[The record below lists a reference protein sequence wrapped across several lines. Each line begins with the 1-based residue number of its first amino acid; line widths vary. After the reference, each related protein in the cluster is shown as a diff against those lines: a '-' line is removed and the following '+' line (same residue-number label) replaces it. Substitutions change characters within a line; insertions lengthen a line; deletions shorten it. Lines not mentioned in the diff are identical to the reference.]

1 MEIKIAEYCGFC
13 YGVKRAV
20 EMAEKAAVDR
30 VNGATLGPLIHNPQ
44 FIAELEAK
52 GIACKDD
59 LDQFTAGETVIF
71 RSHGVG
77 PEVYEEAE
85 AKQLNIIDATC
96 PNVRMAQKKAF
107 QAAQDGYLPIIVG
120 EKNHPEV
127 KSIKKWAG
135 ENAIVVEYLKDI
147 SEVPQKDKYA
157 VIIQTTFELQ
167 KFEEILAALQKEREG
182 EYKVERTI
190 CLATSQRQ
198 NAAMK
203 LAGEVDAF
211 IVIGGRNSANT
222 RHLYELVAS
231 KCPKAYHIETAA
243 ELEQEMFRD
252 CIKIGITAG
261 ASTPDRLIK
270 EAIVAMENMDFESL
284 LAQSEEVN
292 VYPGK
297 IVEATVIQLDKDGV
311 YVDFGYMREGIVTYP
326 EWSLTETAEELM
338 ATIKV
343 GDKVEVK
350 VIPGTSKDDFVR
362 MSKIKAERDAA
373 WKNVAELAEGEKRA
387 ATVKVIRI
395 IKNKAKNIVGLAVA
409 VEGVEGFMPASH
421 VELKRVEDFTGYV
434 GQELEAE
441 IIEVDLEKKRIVVS
455 RRDLL
460 KAEKEAKAK
469 AWKEA
474 KEARIA
480 AAKEARAAAEEAAY
494 ASVEE
499 GTTVPGKVVK
509 IAEFGL
515 FVEVGA
521 GLVGLVHNTELS
533 WNRNAKP
540 EVDTHAVNV
549 AQRTRIRFGIETD
562 MQVVLTKRFHSVNDI
577 EFDFRVYAQIKLFI
591 KAQGL
596 IIFASATCVYTL
608 PFHVFRVPRIPF
620 RPELFEKRAVRFVCN
635 RFHTRRQSVNHVLT
649 DYRYDV
655 VIRQESSPI
664 CRKRY
669 KPFIRLQVF
678 RVAASNAR
686 FFLRYPLFRFNAH
699 KRYKRVRF
707 FYAVPL
713 RQQQRFEGIGNRV
726 HSLEI
731 NRLILGVRVG
741 NLRHVV
747 RVIRVQA
754 CGKRV
759 YRFVNG
765 NIIRVRSK
773 RRKRCVRRV

>member
-20 EMAEKAAVDR
+20 EMAEKAAADR
-30 VNGATLGPLIHNPQ
+30 INGATLGPLIHNPQ

-182 EYKVERTI
+182 EYRVERTI

-421 VELKRVEDFTGYV
+421 VELKRVEDFNGYV

-533 WNRNAKP
+533 WNRNAKAEDVAAVGD
-540 EVDTHAVNV
+540 EVEVFIKKIDRENKRV
-549 AQRTRIRFGIETD
+549 ALSIKATQEDPWKVEAGKLNIGDIVEVQVLRFLPFGAIVKISDKVEGLVHISEIAEERIAKADDVLEAGQIVKA
-562 MQVVLTKRFHSVNDI
+562 QVVKMDLEGKKVGLSIVKAAQAAEQAEYSSYLNGSEGLTQDLS
-577 EFDFRVYAQIKLFI
+577 EQ
-591 KAQGL
+591 
-596 IIFASATCVYTL
+596 
-608 PFHVFRVPRIPF
+608 
-620 RPELFEKRAVRFVCN
+620 
-635 RFHTRRQSVNHVLT
+635 
-649 DYRYDV
+649 
-655 VIRQESSPI
+655 
-664 CRKRY
+664 
-669 KPFIRLQVF
+669 LQ
-678 RVAASNAR
+678 
-686 FFLRYPLFRFNAH
+686 
-699 KRYKRVRF
+699 
-707 FYAVPL
+707 
-713 RQQQRFEGIGNRV
+713 
-726 HSLEI
+726 
-731 NRLILGVRVG
+731 
-741 NLRHVV
+741 
-747 RVIRVQA
+747 
-754 CGKRV
+754 
-759 YRFVNG
+759 
-765 NIIRVRSK
+765 
-773 RRKRCVRRV
+773 

>member
-20 EMAEKAAVDR
+20 EMAEKAAADR
-30 VNGATLGPLIHNPQ
+30 INGATLGPLIHNPQ

-77 PEVYEEAE
+77 PEVYEKAE

-182 EYKVERTI
+182 EYRVERTI

-533 WNRNAKP
+533 WNRNAKAEDVAAVGD
-540 EVDTHAVNV
+540 EVEV
-549 AQRTRIRFGIETD
+549 
-562 MQVVLTKRFHSVNDI
+562 
-577 EFDFRVYAQIKLFI
+577 FI
-591 KAQGL
+591 KKIDRENKRVAL
-596 IIFASATCVYTL
+596 SIKATQEDPWKVEAGKLNIGDIVEVQVLRFL
-608 PFHVFRVPRIPF
+608 PFGAIVKISDKVEGLVHISEIAEERIA
-620 RPELFEKRAVRFVCN
+620 KADD
-635 RFHTRRQSVNHVLT
+635 VLEAGQIVKAQVLKM
-649 DYRYDV
+649 DLEGKKIGLSIVKAAQAAEQAEY
-655 VIRQESSPI
+655 SS
-664 CRKRY
+664 Y
-669 KPFIRLQVF
+669 LNGSEGLTQDLSEQLQ
-678 RVAASNAR
+678 
-686 FFLRYPLFRFNAH
+686 
-699 KRYKRVRF
+699 
-707 FYAVPL
+707 
-713 RQQQRFEGIGNRV
+713 
-726 HSLEI
+726 
-731 NRLILGVRVG
+731 
-741 NLRHVV
+741 
-747 RVIRVQA
+747 
-754 CGKRV
+754 
-759 YRFVNG
+759 
-765 NIIRVRSK
+765 
-773 RRKRCVRRV
+773 

>member
-20 EMAEKAAVDR
+20 EMAEKAADEC

-52 GIACKDD
+52 GIACKED
-59 LDQFTAGETVIF
+59 LAEFTAGETVIF

-85 AKQLNIIDATC
+85 VKQLNIIDATC

-107 QAAQDGYLPIIVG
+107 QAAQDGFLPIIVG

-147 SEVPQKDKYA
+147 SDIPQKDKYA

-182 EYKVERTI
+182 EYRVERTI

-222 RHLYELVAS
+222 RHLYELVAG

-243 ELEQEMFRD
+243 ELEPDMFRD

-270 EAIVAMENMDFESL
+270 EAIAAMENMDFESL

-499 GTTVPGKVVK
+499 GTVVPGKVVK

-533 WNRNAKP
+533 WNRNAKA
-540 EVDTHAVNV
+540 EDV
-549 AQRTRIRFGIETD
+549 AQVGDE
-562 MQVVLTKRFHSVNDI
+562 VEV
-577 EFDFRVYAQIKLFI
+577 FI
-591 KAQGL
+591 KKIDRENKRVAL
-596 IIFASATCVYTL
+596 SIKATQEDPWKVEAGKLNIGDIVEVQVLRFL
-608 PFHVFRVPRIPF
+608 PFGAIVKISDKVEGLVHISEIAEERIA
-620 RPELFEKRAVRFVCN
+620 KADD
-635 RFHTRRQSVNHVLT
+635 VLEAGQIVKAQVLKM
-649 DYRYDV
+649 DLEGKKIGLSIVKAAQAAEQAEY
-655 VIRQESSPI
+655 SS
-664 CRKRY
+664 Y
-669 KPFIRLQVF
+669 LNGSEGLTQDLSEQLQ
-678 RVAASNAR
+678 
-686 FFLRYPLFRFNAH
+686 
-699 KRYKRVRF
+699 
-707 FYAVPL
+707 
-713 RQQQRFEGIGNRV
+713 
-726 HSLEI
+726 
-731 NRLILGVRVG
+731 
-741 NLRHVV
+741 
-747 RVIRVQA
+747 
-754 CGKRV
+754 
-759 YRFVNG
+759 
-765 NIIRVRSK
+765 
-773 RRKRCVRRV
+773 

>member
-1 MEIKIAEYCGFC
+1 MLEMEIKIAEYCGFC

-20 EMAEKAAVDR
+20 EMAEKAAADR
-30 VNGATLGPLIHNPQ
+30 INGATLGPLIHNPQ

-77 PEVYEEAE
+77 PEVYEKAE

-182 EYKVERTI
+182 EYRVERTI

-533 WNRNAKP
+533 WNRNAKAEDVAAVGD
-540 EVDTHAVNV
+540 EVEVFIKKIDRENKRV
-549 AQRTRIRFGIETD
+549 ALSIKATQEDPWKVEAGKLNIGDIVEVQVLRFLPFGAIVKISDKVEGLVHISEIAEERIAKADDVLEAGQIVKA
-562 MQVVLTKRFHSVNDI
+562 QVVKMDLEGKKVGLSIVKAAQAAEQAEYSSYLNGSEGLTQDLS
-577 EFDFRVYAQIKLFI
+577 EQ
-591 KAQGL
+591 
-596 IIFASATCVYTL
+596 
-608 PFHVFRVPRIPF
+608 
-620 RPELFEKRAVRFVCN
+620 
-635 RFHTRRQSVNHVLT
+635 
-649 DYRYDV
+649 
-655 VIRQESSPI
+655 
-664 CRKRY
+664 
-669 KPFIRLQVF
+669 LQ
-678 RVAASNAR
+678 
-686 FFLRYPLFRFNAH
+686 
-699 KRYKRVRF
+699 
-707 FYAVPL
+707 
-713 RQQQRFEGIGNRV
+713 
-726 HSLEI
+726 
-731 NRLILGVRVG
+731 
-741 NLRHVV
+741 
-747 RVIRVQA
+747 
-754 CGKRV
+754 
-759 YRFVNG
+759 
-765 NIIRVRSK
+765 
-773 RRKRCVRRV
+773 

>member
-1 MEIKIAEYCGFC
+1 MLEMEIKIAEYCGFC

-20 EMAEKAAVDR
+20 EMAEKAAADR

-77 PEVYEEAE
+77 PEVYEKAE

-182 EYKVERTI
+182 EYRVERTI

-421 VELKRVEDFTGYV
+421 VELKRVEDFTGYI

-533 WNRNAKP
+533 WNRNAKAEDVAAVGD
-540 EVDTHAVNV
+540 EVEV
-549 AQRTRIRFGIETD
+549 
-562 MQVVLTKRFHSVNDI
+562 
-577 EFDFRVYAQIKLFI
+577 FI
-591 KAQGL
+591 KKIDRENKRVAL
-596 IIFASATCVYTL
+596 SIKATQEDPWKVEAGKLNIGDIVEVQVLRFL
-608 PFHVFRVPRIPF
+608 PFGAIVKISDKVEGLVHISEIAEERIA
-620 RPELFEKRAVRFVCN
+620 KADD
-635 RFHTRRQSVNHVLT
+635 VLEAGQIVKAQVLKM
-649 DYRYDV
+649 DLEGKKIGLSIVKAAQAAEQAEY
-655 VIRQESSPI
+655 SS
-664 CRKRY
+664 Y
-669 KPFIRLQVF
+669 LNGSAGLTQDLSEQLQ
-678 RVAASNAR
+678 
-686 FFLRYPLFRFNAH
+686 
-699 KRYKRVRF
+699 
-707 FYAVPL
+707 
-713 RQQQRFEGIGNRV
+713 
-726 HSLEI
+726 
-731 NRLILGVRVG
+731 
-741 NLRHVV
+741 
-747 RVIRVQA
+747 
-754 CGKRV
+754 
-759 YRFVNG
+759 
-765 NIIRVRSK
+765 
-773 RRKRCVRRV
+773 

>member
-20 EMAEKAAVDR
+20 EMAEKAASDR
-30 VNGATLGPLIHNPQ
+30 INGATLGPLIHNPQ

-77 PEVYEEAE
+77 PEVYEKAE

-182 EYKVERTI
+182 EYRVERTI

-533 WNRNAKP
+533 WNRNAKAEDVAAVGD
-540 EVDTHAVNV
+540 EVEV
-549 AQRTRIRFGIETD
+549 
-562 MQVVLTKRFHSVNDI
+562 
-577 EFDFRVYAQIKLFI
+577 FI
-591 KAQGL
+591 KKIDRENKRVAL
-596 IIFASATCVYTL
+596 SIKATQEDPWKVEAGKLNIGDIVEVQVLRFL
-608 PFHVFRVPRIPF
+608 PFGAIVKISDKVEGLVHISEIAEERIA
-620 RPELFEKRAVRFVCN
+620 KADD
-635 RFHTRRQSVNHVLT
+635 VLEAGQIVKAQVLKM
-649 DYRYDV
+649 DLEGKKIGLSIVKAAQAAEQAEY
-655 VIRQESSPI
+655 SS
-664 CRKRY
+664 Y
-669 KPFIRLQVF
+669 LNGSEGLTQDLSEQLQ
-678 RVAASNAR
+678 
-686 FFLRYPLFRFNAH
+686 
-699 KRYKRVRF
+699 
-707 FYAVPL
+707 
-713 RQQQRFEGIGNRV
+713 
-726 HSLEI
+726 
-731 NRLILGVRVG
+731 
-741 NLRHVV
+741 
-747 RVIRVQA
+747 
-754 CGKRV
+754 
-759 YRFVNG
+759 
-765 NIIRVRSK
+765 
-773 RRKRCVRRV
+773 

>member
-1 MEIKIAEYCGFC
+1 MLEMEIKIAEYCGFC

-20 EMAEKAAVDR
+20 EMAEKAAADR

-77 PEVYEEAE
+77 PEVYEKAE

-182 EYKVERTI
+182 EYRVERTI

-231 KCPKAYHIETAA
+231 KCSKAYHIETAA

-533 WNRNAKP
+533 WNRNAKAEDVAAVGD
-540 EVDTHAVNV
+540 EVEV
-549 AQRTRIRFGIETD
+549 
-562 MQVVLTKRFHSVNDI
+562 
-577 EFDFRVYAQIKLFI
+577 FI
-591 KAQGL
+591 KKIDRENKRVAL
-596 IIFASATCVYTL
+596 SIKATQEDPWKVEAGKLNIGDIVEVQVLRFL
-608 PFHVFRVPRIPF
+608 PFGAIVKISDKVEGLVHISEIAEERIA
-620 RPELFEKRAVRFVCN
+620 KADD
-635 RFHTRRQSVNHVLT
+635 VLEAGQIVKAQVLKM
-649 DYRYDV
+649 DLEGKKIGLSIVKAAQAAEQAEY
-655 VIRQESSPI
+655 SS
-664 CRKRY
+664 Y
-669 KPFIRLQVF
+669 LNGSEGLTQDLSEQLQ
-678 RVAASNAR
+678 
-686 FFLRYPLFRFNAH
+686 
-699 KRYKRVRF
+699 
-707 FYAVPL
+707 
-713 RQQQRFEGIGNRV
+713 
-726 HSLEI
+726 
-731 NRLILGVRVG
+731 
-741 NLRHVV
+741 
-747 RVIRVQA
+747 
-754 CGKRV
+754 
-759 YRFVNG
+759 
-765 NIIRVRSK
+765 
-773 RRKRCVRRV
+773 

>member
-1 MEIKIAEYCGFC
+1 MLEMEIKIAEYCGFC

-20 EMAEKAAVDR
+20 EMAEKAAADR
-30 VNGATLGPLIHNPQ
+30 INGATLGPLIHNPQ

-182 EYKVERTI
+182 EYRVERTI

-533 WNRNAKP
+533 WNRNAKAEDVAAVGD
-540 EVDTHAVNV
+540 EVEV
-549 AQRTRIRFGIETD
+549 
-562 MQVVLTKRFHSVNDI
+562 
-577 EFDFRVYAQIKLFI
+577 FI
-591 KAQGL
+591 KKIDRENKRVAL
-596 IIFASATCVYTL
+596 SIKATQEDPWKVEAGKLNIGDIVEVQVLRFL
-608 PFHVFRVPRIPF
+608 PFGAIVKISDKVEGLVHISEIAEERIAKA
-620 RPELFEKRAVRFVCN
+620 ED
-635 RFHTRRQSVNHVLT
+635 VLEAGQIVKAQVLKM
-649 DYRYDV
+649 DLEGKKIGLSIVKAAQAAEQAEY
-655 VIRQESSPI
+655 SS
-664 CRKRY
+664 Y
-669 KPFIRLQVF
+669 LNGSAGLTQDLSEQLQ
-678 RVAASNAR
+678 
-686 FFLRYPLFRFNAH
+686 
-699 KRYKRVRF
+699 
-707 FYAVPL
+707 
-713 RQQQRFEGIGNRV
+713 
-726 HSLEI
+726 
-731 NRLILGVRVG
+731 
-741 NLRHVV
+741 
-747 RVIRVQA
+747 
-754 CGKRV
+754 
-759 YRFVNG
+759 
-765 NIIRVRSK
+765 
-773 RRKRCVRRV
+773 

>member
-1 MEIKIAEYCGFC
+1 MLKMEIKIAEYCGFC

-20 EMAEKAAVDR
+20 EMAEKTAADR
-30 VNGATLGPLIHNPQ
+30 INGATLGPLIHNPQ

-77 PEVYEEAE
+77 PEVYEKAE

-182 EYKVERTI
+182 EYRVERTI

-533 WNRNAKP
+533 WNRNAKAEDVAAVGD
-540 EVDTHAVNV
+540 EVEVFIKKIDRENKRV
-549 AQRTRIRFGIETD
+549 ALSIKATQEDPWKVEAGKLNIGDIVEVQVLRFLPFGAIVKISDKVEGLVHISEIAEERIAKADDVLEAGQIVKA
-562 MQVVLTKRFHSVNDI
+562 QVVKMDLEGKKVGLSIVKAAQAAEQAEYSSYLNGSEGLTQDLS
-577 EFDFRVYAQIKLFI
+577 EQ
-591 KAQGL
+591 
-596 IIFASATCVYTL
+596 
-608 PFHVFRVPRIPF
+608 
-620 RPELFEKRAVRFVCN
+620 
-635 RFHTRRQSVNHVLT
+635 
-649 DYRYDV
+649 
-655 VIRQESSPI
+655 
-664 CRKRY
+664 
-669 KPFIRLQVF
+669 LQ
-678 RVAASNAR
+678 
-686 FFLRYPLFRFNAH
+686 
-699 KRYKRVRF
+699 
-707 FYAVPL
+707 
-713 RQQQRFEGIGNRV
+713 
-726 HSLEI
+726 
-731 NRLILGVRVG
+731 
-741 NLRHVV
+741 
-747 RVIRVQA
+747 
-754 CGKRV
+754 
-759 YRFVNG
+759 
-765 NIIRVRSK
+765 
-773 RRKRCVRRV
+773 

>member
-1 MEIKIAEYCGFC
+1 
-13 YGVKRAV
+13 
-20 EMAEKAAVDR
+20 
-30 VNGATLGPLIHNPQ
+30 
-44 FIAELEAK
+44 
-52 GIACKDD
+52 
-59 LDQFTAGETVIF
+59 
-71 RSHGVG
+71 
-77 PEVYEEAE
+77 
-85 AKQLNIIDATC
+85 
-96 PNVRMAQKKAF
+96 MAQKKAA
-107 QAAQDGYLPIIVG
+107 QAAEDGYFPVIVG

-135 ENAIVVEYLKDI
+135 ENAIVVEYLEDI
-147 SEVPQKDKYA
+147 SNIPQKDKYA

-167 KFEEILAALQKEREG
+167 KFEEILAAMQKERVG
-182 EYKVERTI
+182 EYRVERTI

-211 IVIGGRNSANT
+211 VVVGGRNSANT
-222 RHLYELVAS
+222 RHLYELVAG
-231 KCPKAYHIETAA
+231 KCPRAYHIETAA
-243 ELEQEMFRD
+243 ELDADMFRD

-270 EAIVAMENMDFESL
+270 EAIVAMENMDFGSL
-284 LAQSEEVN
+284 LAQSEEVS

-297 IVEATVIQLDKDGV
+297 VLEATVIQLDKDGV

-343 GDKVEVK
+343 GDVVEVK

-362 MSKIKAERDAA
+362 MSKVKAERDAA

-434 GQELEAE
+434 GQEMEAE

-499 GTTVPGKVVK
+499 GTTVAGKVVK
-509 IAEFGL
+509 VAEFGL

-533 WNRNAKP
+533 WNRNAKA
-540 EVDTHAVNV
+540 EEV
-549 AQRTRIRFGIETD
+549 AQVGDE
-562 MQVVLTKRFHSVNDI
+562 VEV
-577 EFDFRVYAQIKLFI
+577 FI
-591 KAQGL
+591 KKIDRENKRVAL
-596 IIFASATCVYTL
+596 SIKATQEDPWKVEAGKLNVGEIVEVEVLRFL
-608 PFHVFRVPRIPF
+608 PFGAIVKISDKVEGLVHISEIAEERIA
-620 RPELFEKRAVRFVCN
+620 KADD
-635 RFHTRRQSVNHVLT
+635 VLEAGQIVKAQVLKM
-649 DYRYDV
+649 DLEGKKIGLSIVKAAQAAEQAEY
-655 VIRQESSPI
+655 SS
-664 CRKRY
+664 Y
-669 KPFIRLQVF
+669 LNGSAGLTQDLSEQLQ
-678 RVAASNAR
+678 
-686 FFLRYPLFRFNAH
+686 
-699 KRYKRVRF
+699 
-707 FYAVPL
+707 
-713 RQQQRFEGIGNRV
+713 
-726 HSLEI
+726 
-731 NRLILGVRVG
+731 
-741 NLRHVV
+741 
-747 RVIRVQA
+747 
-754 CGKRV
+754 
-759 YRFVNG
+759 
-765 NIIRVRSK
+765 
-773 RRKRCVRRV
+773 

>member
-20 EMAEKAAVDR
+20 EMAEKAAEEK

-44 FIAELEAK
+44 FIAELESK
-52 GIACKDD
+52 GIACKED
-59 LDQFTAGETVIF
+59 LQEFTAGETVIF

-77 PEVYEEAE
+77 PEIYQKAEEM
-85 AKQLNIIDATC
+85 QLYIIDATC

-107 QAAQDGYLPIIVG
+107 QAAQDGFYSVIVG

-135 ENAIVVEYLKDI
+135 ENAIVVECIEDI
-147 SEVPQKDKYA
+147 SNVPQKDKYA

-167 KFEEILAALQKEREG
+167 KFEEILAELQKEREG
-182 EYKVERTI
+182 EYRVERTI

-198 NAAMK
+198 NAAIK
-203 LAGEVDAF
+203 LASEVDAF

-222 RHLYELVAS
+222 RHLYELVAT
-231 KCPKAYHIETAA
+231 KCAKAYHIETAA
-243 ELEQEMFRD
+243 ELDSEMFRD

-270 EAIVAMENMDFESL
+270 EAIAAMENMDFESL

-362 MSKIKAERDAA
+362 MSKVKAERDAA

-387 ATVKVIRI
+387 ASVKVIRI

-434 GQELEAE
+434 GQEMEAE

-499 GTTVPGKVVK
+499 GTTVAGKVVK
-509 IAEFGL
+509 VAEFGL

-533 WNRNAKP
+533 WNRNAKA
-540 EVDTHAVNV
+540 EEV
-549 AQRTRIRFGIETD
+549 AQVGDE
-562 MQVVLTKRFHSVNDI
+562 VEV
-577 EFDFRVYAQIKLFI
+577 FI
-591 KAQGL
+591 KKIDRENKRVAL
-596 IIFASATCVYTL
+596 SIKATQEDPWKVEAGKLNVGEIVEVEVLRFL
-608 PFHVFRVPRIPF
+608 PFGAIVKISDKVEGLVHISEIAEERIA
-620 RPELFEKRAVRFVCN
+620 KADD
-635 RFHTRRQSVNHVLT
+635 VLEVGQIVKAQVLKM
-649 DYRYDV
+649 DLEGKKIGLSIVKAAQAAEQAEY
-655 VIRQESSPI
+655 SS
-664 CRKRY
+664 Y
-669 KPFIRLQVF
+669 LNGSAGLTQDLSEQLQ
-678 RVAASNAR
+678 
-686 FFLRYPLFRFNAH
+686 
-699 KRYKRVRF
+699 
-707 FYAVPL
+707 
-713 RQQQRFEGIGNRV
+713 
-726 HSLEI
+726 
-731 NRLILGVRVG
+731 
-741 NLRHVV
+741 
-747 RVIRVQA
+747 
-754 CGKRV
+754 
-759 YRFVNG
+759 
-765 NIIRVRSK
+765 
-773 RRKRCVRRV
+773 

>member
-20 EMAEKAAVDR
+20 EMAEKAAEER

-52 GIACKDD
+52 GIACKEALAD
-59 LDQFTAGETVIF
+59 FTAGETVIF

-77 PEVYEEAE
+77 PEVYKEAE

-96 PNVRMAQKKAF
+96 PNVRMAQKKAA
-107 QAAQDGYLPIIVG
+107 QAAADGYYPIIVG

-135 ENAIVVEYLKDI
+135 ENAIVVECIKDI
-147 SEVPQKDKYA
+147 SDIPQKDKYA

-167 KFEEILAALQKEREG
+167 KFEEILAVIQKEREG
-182 EYKVERTI
+182 EFRVERTI

-203 LAGEVDAF
+203 LADEVDAF

-222 RHLYELVAS
+222 RHLYELVAA

-243 ELEQEMFRD
+243 ELEQDMFRD

-270 EAIVAMENMDFESL
+270 EAIAAMENMDFESL

-515 FVEVGA
+515 FVEVGQ

-533 WNRNAKP
+533 WNRNAKA
-540 EVDTHAVNV
+540 EDV
-549 AQRTRIRFGIETD
+549 AQVGDE
-562 MQVVLTKRFHSVNDI
+562 VEV
-577 EFDFRVYAQIKLFI
+577 FI
-591 KAQGL
+591 KKIDRENKRVAL
-596 IIFASATCVYTL
+596 SIKATQEDPWKVEAGKLNIGDIVEVQVLRFL
-608 PFHVFRVPRIPF
+608 PFGAIVKISDKVEGLVHISEIAEERIA
-620 RPELFEKRAVRFVCN
+620 KADD
-635 RFHTRRQSVNHVLT
+635 VLEAGQIVKAQVLKM
-649 DYRYDV
+649 DLEGKKIGLSIVKAAQAAEQAEY
-655 VIRQESSPI
+655 SS
-664 CRKRY
+664 Y
-669 KPFIRLQVF
+669 LNGSEGLTQDLSEQLQ
-678 RVAASNAR
+678 
-686 FFLRYPLFRFNAH
+686 
-699 KRYKRVRF
+699 
-707 FYAVPL
+707 
-713 RQQQRFEGIGNRV
+713 
-726 HSLEI
+726 
-731 NRLILGVRVG
+731 
-741 NLRHVV
+741 
-747 RVIRVQA
+747 
-754 CGKRV
+754 
-759 YRFVNG
+759 
-765 NIIRVRSK
+765 
-773 RRKRCVRRV
+773 

>member
-20 EMAEKAAVDR
+20 EMAEKAAADR
-30 VNGATLGPLIHNPQ
+30 INGATLGPLIHNPQ

-167 KFEEILAALQKEREG
+167 KFEEILAALQKERDG
-182 EYKVERTI
+182 EYRVERTI

-222 RHLYELVAS
+222 RHLYELVAN

-533 WNRNAKP
+533 WNRNAKAEDVAAVGD
-540 EVDTHAVNV
+540 EVEV
-549 AQRTRIRFGIETD
+549 
-562 MQVVLTKRFHSVNDI
+562 
-577 EFDFRVYAQIKLFI
+577 FI
-591 KAQGL
+591 KKIDRENKRVAL
-596 IIFASATCVYTL
+596 SIKATQEDPWKVEAGKLNIGDIVEVQVLRFL
-608 PFHVFRVPRIPF
+608 PFGAIVKISDKVEGLVHISEIAEERIA
-620 RPELFEKRAVRFVCN
+620 KADD
-635 RFHTRRQSVNHVLT
+635 VLEAGQIVKAQVLKM
-649 DYRYDV
+649 DLEGKKIGLSIVKAAQAAEQAEY
-655 VIRQESSPI
+655 SS
-664 CRKRY
+664 Y
-669 KPFIRLQVF
+669 LNGSAGLTQDLSEQLQ
-678 RVAASNAR
+678 
-686 FFLRYPLFRFNAH
+686 
-699 KRYKRVRF
+699 
-707 FYAVPL
+707 
-713 RQQQRFEGIGNRV
+713 
-726 HSLEI
+726 
-731 NRLILGVRVG
+731 
-741 NLRHVV
+741 
-747 RVIRVQA
+747 
-754 CGKRV
+754 
-759 YRFVNG
+759 
-765 NIIRVRSK
+765 
-773 RRKRCVRRV
+773 

>member
-1 MEIKIAEYCGFC
+1 MLKMEIKIAEYCGFC

-20 EMAEKAAVDR
+20 EMAEKAAADR
-30 VNGATLGPLIHNPQ
+30 INGATLGPLIHNPQ

-52 GIACKDD
+52 GIACKED

-77 PEVYEEAE
+77 PEVYEKAE

-182 EYKVERTI
+182 EYRVERTI

-533 WNRNAKP
+533 WNRNAKAEDVAAVGD
-540 EVDTHAVNV
+540 EVEVFIKKIDRENKRV
-549 AQRTRIRFGIETD
+549 ALSIKATQEDPWKVEAGKLNIGDIVEVQVLRFLPFGAIVKISDKVEGLVHISEIAEERIAKADDVLEAGQIVKA
-562 MQVVLTKRFHSVNDI
+562 QVVKMDLEGKKVGLSIVKAAQAAEQAEYSSYLNGSEGLTQDLS
-577 EFDFRVYAQIKLFI
+577 EQ
-591 KAQGL
+591 
-596 IIFASATCVYTL
+596 
-608 PFHVFRVPRIPF
+608 
-620 RPELFEKRAVRFVCN
+620 
-635 RFHTRRQSVNHVLT
+635 
-649 DYRYDV
+649 
-655 VIRQESSPI
+655 
-664 CRKRY
+664 
-669 KPFIRLQVF
+669 LQ
-678 RVAASNAR
+678 
-686 FFLRYPLFRFNAH
+686 
-699 KRYKRVRF
+699 
-707 FYAVPL
+707 
-713 RQQQRFEGIGNRV
+713 
-726 HSLEI
+726 
-731 NRLILGVRVG
+731 
-741 NLRHVV
+741 
-747 RVIRVQA
+747 
-754 CGKRV
+754 
-759 YRFVNG
+759 
-765 NIIRVRSK
+765 
-773 RRKRCVRRV
+773 

>member
-20 EMAEKAAVDR
+20 EMAEKAAADR
-30 VNGATLGPLIHNPQ
+30 INGATLGPLIHNPQ

-77 PEVYEEAE
+77 PEVYEKAE

-167 KFEEILAALQKEREG
+167 KFEEILVALQKEREG
-182 EYKVERTI
+182 EYRVERTI

-222 RHLYELVAS
+222 CHLYELVAS

-533 WNRNAKP
+533 WNRNAKAEDVAAVGD
-540 EVDTHAVNV
+540 EVEVFIKKIDRENKRV
-549 AQRTRIRFGIETD
+549 ALSIKATQEDPWKVEAGKLNIGDIVEVQVLRFLPFGAIVKISDKVEGLVHISEIAEERIAKADDVLEAGQIVKA
-562 MQVVLTKRFHSVNDI
+562 QVVKMDLEGKKVGLSIVKAAQAAEQAEYSSYLNGSEGLTQDLS
-577 EFDFRVYAQIKLFI
+577 EQ
-591 KAQGL
+591 
-596 IIFASATCVYTL
+596 
-608 PFHVFRVPRIPF
+608 
-620 RPELFEKRAVRFVCN
+620 
-635 RFHTRRQSVNHVLT
+635 
-649 DYRYDV
+649 
-655 VIRQESSPI
+655 
-664 CRKRY
+664 
-669 KPFIRLQVF
+669 LQ
-678 RVAASNAR
+678 
-686 FFLRYPLFRFNAH
+686 
-699 KRYKRVRF
+699 
-707 FYAVPL
+707 
-713 RQQQRFEGIGNRV
+713 
-726 HSLEI
+726 
-731 NRLILGVRVG
+731 
-741 NLRHVV
+741 
-747 RVIRVQA
+747 
-754 CGKRV
+754 
-759 YRFVNG
+759 
-765 NIIRVRSK
+765 
-773 RRKRCVRRV
+773 

>member
-20 EMAEKAAVDR
+20 EMAEKAAAER
-30 VNGATLGPLIHNPQ
+30 VEGGTLGPLIHNPQ
-44 FIAELEAK
+44 LIAGLEAK
-52 GIACKDD
+52 GIACKED
-59 LDQFTAGETVIF
+59 LNEFAAGETVIF

-77 PEVYEEAE
+77 PEVYREAE
-85 AKQLNIIDATC
+85 ARQLNMIDATC
-96 PNVRMAQKKAF
+96 PNVRMAQKKAA
-107 QAAQDGYLPIIVG
+107 QAAADGFYPVIVG

-135 ENAIVVEYLKDI
+135 ENAIVVECIKDI
-147 SEVPQKDKYA
+147 SDVPQKDKYA

-167 KFEEILAALQKEREG
+167 KFEEILAAIQKEREG
-182 EYKVERTI
+182 EFRVERTI

-222 RHLYELVAS
+222 RHLYELVAT
-231 KCPKAYHIETAA
+231 KCSKAYHIETAA
-243 ELEQEMFRD
+243 ELEPDMFRD
-252 CIKIGITAG
+252 CTKIGITAG

-270 EAIVAMENMDFESL
+270 EAIAAMENMDFESL

-326 EWSLTETAEELM
+326 EWSLTETVEELM

-362 MSKIKAERDAA
+362 MSKVKAERDAA

-515 FVEVGA
+515 FVEVGT

-533 WNRNAKP
+533 WNRNAKA
-540 EVDTHAVNV
+540 EDV
-549 AQRTRIRFGIETD
+549 AQVGDE
-562 MQVVLTKRFHSVNDI
+562 VEV
-577 EFDFRVYAQIKLFI
+577 FI
-591 KAQGL
+591 KKIDRENKRVAL
-596 IIFASATCVYTL
+596 SIKATQEDPWKVEAGKLNIGDIVEVQVLRFL
-608 PFHVFRVPRIPF
+608 PFGAIVKISDKVEGLVHISEIAEERIAKA
-620 RPELFEKRAVRFVCN
+620 ED
-635 RFHTRRQSVNHVLT
+635 VLEAGQIVKAQVLKM
-649 DYRYDV
+649 DLEGKKVGLSIVKAAEQAEY
-655 VIRQESSPI
+655 SS
-664 CRKRY
+664 Y
-669 KPFIRLQVF
+669 LNGSAGLTQDLSEQLQ
-678 RVAASNAR
+678 
-686 FFLRYPLFRFNAH
+686 
-699 KRYKRVRF
+699 
-707 FYAVPL
+707 
-713 RQQQRFEGIGNRV
+713 
-726 HSLEI
+726 
-731 NRLILGVRVG
+731 
-741 NLRHVV
+741 
-747 RVIRVQA
+747 
-754 CGKRV
+754 
-759 YRFVNG
+759 
-765 NIIRVRSK
+765 
-773 RRKRCVRRV
+773 

>member
-20 EMAEKAAVDR
+20 EMAEKAAADR
-30 VNGATLGPLIHNPQ
+30 INGATLGPLIHNPQ

-77 PEVYEEAE
+77 PEVYEKAE

-182 EYKVERTI
+182 EYRVERTI

-222 RHLYELVAS
+222 RHLYELVAN

-533 WNRNAKP
+533 WNRNAKAEDVAAVGD
-540 EVDTHAVNV
+540 EVEV
-549 AQRTRIRFGIETD
+549 
-562 MQVVLTKRFHSVNDI
+562 
-577 EFDFRVYAQIKLFI
+577 FI
-591 KAQGL
+591 KKIDRENKRVAL
-596 IIFASATCVYTL
+596 SIKATQEDPWKVEAGKLNIGDIVEVQVLRFL
-608 PFHVFRVPRIPF
+608 PFGAIVKISDKVEGLVHISEIAEERIA
-620 RPELFEKRAVRFVCN
+620 KADD
-635 RFHTRRQSVNHVLT
+635 VLEAGQIVKAQVLKM
-649 DYRYDV
+649 DLEGKKIGLSIVKAAQAAEQAEY
-655 VIRQESSPI
+655 SS
-664 CRKRY
+664 Y
-669 KPFIRLQVF
+669 LNGSAGLTQDLSEQLQ
-678 RVAASNAR
+678 
-686 FFLRYPLFRFNAH
+686 
-699 KRYKRVRF
+699 
-707 FYAVPL
+707 
-713 RQQQRFEGIGNRV
+713 
-726 HSLEI
+726 
-731 NRLILGVRVG
+731 
-741 NLRHVV
+741 
-747 RVIRVQA
+747 
-754 CGKRV
+754 
-759 YRFVNG
+759 
-765 NIIRVRSK
+765 
-773 RRKRCVRRV
+773 

>member
-20 EMAEKAAVDR
+20 EMAEKAAADR
-30 VNGATLGPLIHNPQ
+30 INGATLGPLIHNPQ

-77 PEVYEEAE
+77 PEVYEKAE

-182 EYKVERTI
+182 EYRVERTI

-222 RHLYELVAS
+222 RHLYELVAN

-533 WNRNAKP
+533 WNRNAKAEDVAAVGD
-540 EVDTHAVNV
+540 EVEVFIKKIDRENKRV
-549 AQRTRIRFGIETD
+549 ALSIKATQEDPWKVEAGKLNIGDIVEVQVLRFLPFGAIVKISDKVEGLVHISEIAEERIAKADDVLEAGQIVKA
-562 MQVVLTKRFHSVNDI
+562 QVVKMDLEGKKVGLSIVKAAQAAEQAEYSSYLNGSEGLTQDLS
-577 EFDFRVYAQIKLFI
+577 EQ
-591 KAQGL
+591 
-596 IIFASATCVYTL
+596 
-608 PFHVFRVPRIPF
+608 
-620 RPELFEKRAVRFVCN
+620 
-635 RFHTRRQSVNHVLT
+635 
-649 DYRYDV
+649 
-655 VIRQESSPI
+655 
-664 CRKRY
+664 
-669 KPFIRLQVF
+669 LQ
-678 RVAASNAR
+678 
-686 FFLRYPLFRFNAH
+686 
-699 KRYKRVRF
+699 
-707 FYAVPL
+707 
-713 RQQQRFEGIGNRV
+713 
-726 HSLEI
+726 
-731 NRLILGVRVG
+731 
-741 NLRHVV
+741 
-747 RVIRVQA
+747 
-754 CGKRV
+754 
-759 YRFVNG
+759 
-765 NIIRVRSK
+765 
-773 RRKRCVRRV
+773 

>member
-1 MEIKIAEYCGFC
+1 MLEMEIKIAEYCGFC

-20 EMAEKAAVDR
+20 EMAEKAAADR

-77 PEVYEEAE
+77 PEVYEKAE

-182 EYKVERTI
+182 EYRVERTI

-198 NAAMK
+198 NATMK

-222 RHLYELVAS
+222 RHLYELVAN

-533 WNRNAKP
+533 WNRNAKAEDVAAVGD
-540 EVDTHAVNV
+540 EVEV
-549 AQRTRIRFGIETD
+549 
-562 MQVVLTKRFHSVNDI
+562 
-577 EFDFRVYAQIKLFI
+577 FI
-591 KAQGL
+591 KKIDRENKRVAL
-596 IIFASATCVYTL
+596 SIKATQEDPWKVEAGKLNIGDIVEVQVLRFL
-608 PFHVFRVPRIPF
+608 PFGAIVKISDKVEGLVHISEIAEERIAKA
-620 RPELFEKRAVRFVCN
+620 ED
-635 RFHTRRQSVNHVLT
+635 VLEAGQIVKAQVLKM
-649 DYRYDV
+649 DLEGKKIGLSIVKAAQAAEQAEY
-655 VIRQESSPI
+655 SS
-664 CRKRY
+664 Y
-669 KPFIRLQVF
+669 LNGSEGLTQDLSEQLQ
-678 RVAASNAR
+678 
-686 FFLRYPLFRFNAH
+686 
-699 KRYKRVRF
+699 
-707 FYAVPL
+707 
-713 RQQQRFEGIGNRV
+713 
-726 HSLEI
+726 
-731 NRLILGVRVG
+731 
-741 NLRHVV
+741 
-747 RVIRVQA
+747 
-754 CGKRV
+754 
-759 YRFVNG
+759 
-765 NIIRVRSK
+765 
-773 RRKRCVRRV
+773 

>member
-1 MEIKIAEYCGFC
+1 MQSYKLVLEMEIKIAEYCGFC

-20 EMAEKAAVDR
+20 KMAEDAAEAR
-30 VNGATLGPLIHNPQ
+30 VKGGTLGPLIHNPQ
-44 FIAELEAK
+44 LIAELEGK
-52 GIACKDD
+52 GIACKES
-59 LDQFTAGETVIF
+59 LQQFTSGETVIF

-77 PEVYEEAE
+77 PEIYSQAE
-85 AKQLNIIDATC
+85 AMQLNIIDATC
-96 PNVRMAQKKAF
+96 PNVRMAQKKAA
-107 QAAQDGYLPIIVG
+107 QAAADGFYPVIVG

-135 ENAIVVEYLKDI
+135 ENAIVVECIKDI
-147 SEVPQKDKYA
+147 SDIPQKDKYA

-167 KFEEILAALQKEREG
+167 KFEEILAAIQKERKG
-182 EYKVERTI
+182 EFRVERTI

-222 RHLYELVAS
+222 RHLYELVAT
-231 KCPKAYHIETAA
+231 KCSKAYHIETAA
-243 ELEQEMFRD
+243 ELEPDMFRD

-270 EAIVAMENMDFESL
+270 EAIAAMENMDFESL

-515 FVEVGA
+515 FVEVGT

-533 WNRNAKP
+533 WNRNAKA
-540 EVDTHAVNV
+540 EDV
-549 AQRTRIRFGIETD
+549 AQVGDEVEVYIKKIDRENKRVALSIKATQEDPWKVEAGKLNIGDIVEVQVLRFLPFGAIVKISDKVEGLVHISEIAEERIAKADDVLEVG
-562 MQVVLTKRFHSVNDI
+562 QVV
-577 EFDFRVYAQIKLFI
+577 
-591 KAQGL
+591 KAQVLKMDLDSKKIGL
-596 IIFASATCVYTL
+596 SIVKAAQAAEQAEYSSYLNGSAG
-608 PFHVFRVPRIPF
+608 
-620 RPELFEKRAVRFVCN
+620 
-635 RFHTRRQSVNHVLT
+635 LT
-649 DYRYDV
+649 QDLSE
-655 VIRQESSPI
+655 Q
-664 CRKRY
+664 
-669 KPFIRLQVF
+669 LQ
-678 RVAASNAR
+678 
-686 FFLRYPLFRFNAH
+686 
-699 KRYKRVRF
+699 
-707 FYAVPL
+707 
-713 RQQQRFEGIGNRV
+713 
-726 HSLEI
+726 
-731 NRLILGVRVG
+731 
-741 NLRHVV
+741 
-747 RVIRVQA
+747 
-754 CGKRV
+754 
-759 YRFVNG
+759 
-765 NIIRVRSK
+765 
-773 RRKRCVRRV
+773 

>member
-1 MEIKIAEYCGFC
+1 MLEMEIKIAEYCGFC

-20 EMAEKAAVDR
+20 EMAEKAAADR
-30 VNGATLGPLIHNPQ
+30 INGATLGPLIHNPQ

-77 PEVYEEAE
+77 PEVYEKAE

-182 EYKVERTI
+182 KYRVERTI

-533 WNRNAKP
+533 WNRNAKAEDVAAVGD
-540 EVDTHAVNV
+540 EVEV
-549 AQRTRIRFGIETD
+549 
-562 MQVVLTKRFHSVNDI
+562 
-577 EFDFRVYAQIKLFI
+577 FI
-591 KAQGL
+591 KKIDRENKRVAL
-596 IIFASATCVYTL
+596 SIKATQEDPWKVEAGKLNIGDIVEVQVLRFL
-608 PFHVFRVPRIPF
+608 PFGAIVKISDKVEGLVHISEIAEERIA
-620 RPELFEKRAVRFVCN
+620 KADD
-635 RFHTRRQSVNHVLT
+635 VLEAGQIVKAQVLKM
-649 DYRYDV
+649 DLEGKKIGLSIVKAAQAAEQAEY
-655 VIRQESSPI
+655 SS
-664 CRKRY
+664 Y
-669 KPFIRLQVF
+669 LNGSAGLTQDLSEQLQ
-678 RVAASNAR
+678 
-686 FFLRYPLFRFNAH
+686 
-699 KRYKRVRF
+699 
-707 FYAVPL
+707 
-713 RQQQRFEGIGNRV
+713 
-726 HSLEI
+726 
-731 NRLILGVRVG
+731 
-741 NLRHVV
+741 
-747 RVIRVQA
+747 
-754 CGKRV
+754 
-759 YRFVNG
+759 
-765 NIIRVRSK
+765 
-773 RRKRCVRRV
+773 

>member
-1 MEIKIAEYCGFC
+1 MLKMEIKIAEYCGFC

-20 EMAEKAAVDR
+20 EMAEKAAADR

-77 PEVYEEAE
+77 PEVYEKAE

-182 EYKVERTI
+182 EYRVERTI

-222 RHLYELVAS
+222 RHLYELVAN

-533 WNRNAKP
+533 WNRNAKAEDVAAVGD
-540 EVDTHAVNV
+540 EVEVFIKKIDRENKRV
-549 AQRTRIRFGIETD
+549 ALSIKATQEDPWKVEAGKLNIGDIVEVQVLRFLPFGAIVKISDKVEGLVHISEIAEERIAKADDVLEAGQIVKA
-562 MQVVLTKRFHSVNDI
+562 QVVKMDLEGKKVGLSIVKAAQAAEQAEYSSYLNGSEGLTQDLS
-577 EFDFRVYAQIKLFI
+577 EQ
-591 KAQGL
+591 
-596 IIFASATCVYTL
+596 
-608 PFHVFRVPRIPF
+608 
-620 RPELFEKRAVRFVCN
+620 
-635 RFHTRRQSVNHVLT
+635 
-649 DYRYDV
+649 
-655 VIRQESSPI
+655 
-664 CRKRY
+664 
-669 KPFIRLQVF
+669 LQ
-678 RVAASNAR
+678 
-686 FFLRYPLFRFNAH
+686 
-699 KRYKRVRF
+699 
-707 FYAVPL
+707 
-713 RQQQRFEGIGNRV
+713 
-726 HSLEI
+726 
-731 NRLILGVRVG
+731 
-741 NLRHVV
+741 
-747 RVIRVQA
+747 
-754 CGKRV
+754 
-759 YRFVNG
+759 
-765 NIIRVRSK
+765 
-773 RRKRCVRRV
+773 

>member
-20 EMAEKAAVDR
+20 EMAEKAAADR

-77 PEVYEEAE
+77 PEVYEKAE

-533 WNRNAKP
+533 WNRNAKAEDVAAVGD
-540 EVDTHAVNV
+540 EVEVFIKKIDRENKRV
-549 AQRTRIRFGIETD
+549 ALSIKATQEDPWKVEAGKLNIGDIVEVQVLRFLPFGAIVKISDKVEGLVHISEIAEERIAKADDVLEAGQIVKA
-562 MQVVLTKRFHSVNDI
+562 QVVKMDLEGKKVGLSIVKAAQAAEQAEYSSYLNGSEGLTQDLS
-577 EFDFRVYAQIKLFI
+577 EQ
-591 KAQGL
+591 
-596 IIFASATCVYTL
+596 
-608 PFHVFRVPRIPF
+608 
-620 RPELFEKRAVRFVCN
+620 
-635 RFHTRRQSVNHVLT
+635 
-649 DYRYDV
+649 
-655 VIRQESSPI
+655 
-664 CRKRY
+664 
-669 KPFIRLQVF
+669 LQ
-678 RVAASNAR
+678 
-686 FFLRYPLFRFNAH
+686 
-699 KRYKRVRF
+699 
-707 FYAVPL
+707 
-713 RQQQRFEGIGNRV
+713 
-726 HSLEI
+726 
-731 NRLILGVRVG
+731 
-741 NLRHVV
+741 
-747 RVIRVQA
+747 
-754 CGKRV
+754 
-759 YRFVNG
+759 
-765 NIIRVRSK
+765 
-773 RRKRCVRRV
+773 

>member
-1 MEIKIAEYCGFC
+1 MLEMEIKIAEYCGFC

-20 EMAEKAAVDR
+20 EMAEKAAADR

-77 PEVYEEAE
+77 PEVYEKAE

-107 QAAQDGYLPIIVG
+107 QAAQDGYLPVIVG

-167 KFEEILAALQKEREG
+167 KFEEILAVLQKERKG
-182 EYKVERTI
+182 EYRVERTI

-533 WNRNAKP
+533 WNRNAKAEDVAAVGD
-540 EVDTHAVNV
+540 EVEVFIKKIDRENKRV
-549 AQRTRIRFGIETD
+549 ALSIKATQEDPWKVEAGKLNIGDIVEVQVLRFLPFGAIVKISDKVEGLVHISEIAEERIAKAEDVLEAGQIVKA
-562 MQVVLTKRFHSVNDI
+562 QVVKMDLEGKKVGLSIVKAAQAAEQAEYSSYLNGSAGLTQDLS
-577 EFDFRVYAQIKLFI
+577 EQ
-591 KAQGL
+591 
-596 IIFASATCVYTL
+596 
-608 PFHVFRVPRIPF
+608 
-620 RPELFEKRAVRFVCN
+620 
-635 RFHTRRQSVNHVLT
+635 
-649 DYRYDV
+649 
-655 VIRQESSPI
+655 
-664 CRKRY
+664 
-669 KPFIRLQVF
+669 LQ
-678 RVAASNAR
+678 
-686 FFLRYPLFRFNAH
+686 
-699 KRYKRVRF
+699 
-707 FYAVPL
+707 
-713 RQQQRFEGIGNRV
+713 
-726 HSLEI
+726 
-731 NRLILGVRVG
+731 
-741 NLRHVV
+741 
-747 RVIRVQA
+747 
-754 CGKRV
+754 
-759 YRFVNG
+759 
-765 NIIRVRSK
+765 
-773 RRKRCVRRV
+773 

>member
-1 MEIKIAEYCGFC
+1 MLEMEIKIAEYCGFC

-20 EMAEKAAVDR
+20 EMAEKAAAEC

-44 FIAELEAK
+44 FIAELAGK
-52 GIACKDD
+52 GIACKED
-59 LDQFTAGETVIF
+59 LEQFAAGETVIF

-77 PEVYEEAE
+77 PEVYRKAEEM
-85 AKQLNIIDATC
+85 QLNIIDATC
-96 PNVRMAQKKAF
+96 PNVRMAQKKAA
-107 QAAQDGYLPIIVG
+107 QAVEDGYFPVIVG

-182 EYKVERTI
+182 EYRVERTI

-198 NAAMK
+198 NAALK

-222 RHLYELVAS
+222 RHLYELVAG

-243 ELEQEMFRD
+243 ELEPDMFRD

-509 IAEFGL
+509 VAEFGL

-533 WNRNAKP
+533 WNRNAKAEDVAAVGD
-540 EVDTHAVNV
+540 EVEV
-549 AQRTRIRFGIETD
+549 
-562 MQVVLTKRFHSVNDI
+562 
-577 EFDFRVYAQIKLFI
+577 FI
-591 KAQGL
+591 KKIDRENKRVAL
-596 IIFASATCVYTL
+596 SIKATQEDPWKVEAGKLNIGDIVEVQVLRFL
-608 PFHVFRVPRIPF
+608 PFGAIVKISDKVEGLVHISEIAEERIA
-620 RPELFEKRAVRFVCN
+620 KADD
-635 RFHTRRQSVNHVLT
+635 VLEAGQIVKAQVLKM
-649 DYRYDV
+649 DLEGKKIGLSIVKAAQAAEQAEY
-655 VIRQESSPI
+655 SS
-664 CRKRY
+664 Y
-669 KPFIRLQVF
+669 LNGSEGLTQDLSEQLQ
-678 RVAASNAR
+678 
-686 FFLRYPLFRFNAH
+686 
-699 KRYKRVRF
+699 
-707 FYAVPL
+707 
-713 RQQQRFEGIGNRV
+713 
-726 HSLEI
+726 
-731 NRLILGVRVG
+731 
-741 NLRHVV
+741 
-747 RVIRVQA
+747 
-754 CGKRV
+754 
-759 YRFVNG
+759 
-765 NIIRVRSK
+765 
-773 RRKRCVRRV
+773 